1 MIEKLYIFVNLSIPY
16 VYEEGFTTL
25 EILKNVIKHLNEV
38 IDEVNK
44 IPDFEKN
51 VNDEISKL
59 NEKITTEIN
68 NLKDEIIK
76 MFPEEFTT
84 ELNKAIENG
93 TFDILLTPIENN
105 ITEIQSKITTIET
118 DITNLKNSVS
128 NLNQKVET
136 LETKTETLE
145 NTTSELTENLATKID
160 DAPAD
165 NNTYGRNNNKWVQVT
180 GGSGGGIPEAPID
193 DILYGR
199 KNGTWNKIP
208 DSINIYKTITDSDV
222 PENNTVILNVNEI
235 KNGNCIVINRSSIGT
250 NTFIKFN
257 VNSTNYLSLQNG
269 IYQFINIDNSDNYI
283 YIIGSNIDGI
293 YFYEGTILEIRKN
306 NELTFKLS
314 DTKNIVYTNTTNT
327 IYGTKTF
334 TTTPKIT
341 KAPTTD
347 EEATNKKYVDDSI
360 TTLSNTV
367 NESITTLSN
376 TVNESISTLS
386 NSFDTKLTKYVDVEN
401 EQEISGLKTFL
412 TIPDIS
418 GTPTTSDNATNKN
431 YVDTKVQS
439 AIAELNIDNYVDE
452 TSTQSISGL
461 KTFTTLPKSNVFASD
476 IHELANLETVNL
488 NRSYFKGYATVTHTE
503 YGAMGNLIG
512 AYNTNLYEIVG
523 TGDEATQIKLK
534 KSGKYMIELYYNFS
548 SLNSISVAVNIN
560 ETNTSVNTSCSG
572 NWGLACISLPT
583 VDENSILKLKSKAN
597 VHGTEIVSLIVFV
610 TRLGD

>member
-1 MIEKLYIFVNLSIPY
+1 MIEKICIFANLSIPY

-25 EILKNVIKHLNEV
+25 EILKNLIKHTNEI

-44 IPDFEKN
+44 IPAFELK
-51 VNDEISKL
+51 VDDELAKI
-59 NEKITTEIN
+59 NEK
-68 NLKDEIIK
+68 LV
-76 MFPEEFTT
+76 
-84 ELNKAIENG
+84 
-93 TFDILLTPIENN
+93 
-105 ITEIQSKITTIET
+105 T
-118 DITNLKNSVS
+118 DITNLKQEILDLFPVEFEKELQKAINNNEFDVLLNPLKSDIEALQTKVNSIESDVTLLK
-128 NLNQKVET
+128 NKVTSLETRTET
-136 LETKTETLE
+136 LETRTETLETRTETLE
-145 NTTSELTENLATKID
+145 NTTNELTQNLSTKID

-180 GGSGGGIPEAPID
+180 GGTGGGIPEAPID

-199 KNGTWNKIP
+199 KNGTWDKIP
-208 DSINIYKTITDSDV
+208 DSINIYKTITDADV
-222 PENNTVILNVNEI
+222 PENNIVILNTNEI
-235 KNGNCIVINRSSIGT
+235 KNANCVLINRSSIGT

-257 VNSTNYLSLQNG
+257 VNSTNYLSLRNG
-269 IYQFINIDNSDNYI
+269 IYQFINIDNSNNYI
-283 YIIGSNIDGI
+283 YIIGGNINGI

-306 NELTFKLS
+306 NELTFNLS

-334 TTTPKIT
+334 TTTPKFT

-360 TTLSNTV
+360 
-367 NESITTLSN
+367 
-376 TVNESISTLS
+376 STLS
-386 NSFDTKLTKYVDVEN
+386 NSVDTKLTKYVDTEN
-401 EQEISGLKTFL
+401 NQEISGLKTFL

-418 GTPTTSDNATNKN
+418 GTPTSSDNATNKN

-452 TSTQSISGL
+452 TSTQTISGL

-488 NRSYFKGYATVTHTE
+488 NRSYFKGYATVTHID

-512 AYNTNLYEIVG
+512 AYNTILYEIVG

-548 SLNSISVAVNIN
+548 SENSISVAVNIN
-560 ETNTSVNTSCSG
+560 ETNTSVNNSCSG

-583 VDENSILKLKSKAN
+583 VDENSILKLKAKAN
-597 VHGTEIVSLIVFV
+597 VHGAEIVSLIVFV

>member
-1 MIEKLYIFVNLSIPY
+1 MIEKICIFANLSIPY

-25 EILKNVIKHLNEV
+25 EILKNLIKHTNEI

-44 IPDFEKN
+44 IPAFELK
-51 VNDEISKL
+51 VDSELAKL
-59 NEKITTEIN
+59 NEK
-68 NLKDEIIK
+68 LV
-76 MFPEEFTT
+76 
-84 ELNKAIENG
+84 
-93 TFDILLTPIENN
+93 
-105 ITEIQSKITTIET
+105 T
-118 DITNLKNSVS
+118 DITNLKQEILDLFPVEFEKELQKAINNNEFDVLLNPLKSDIEALQTKVNSIESDVTLLK
-128 NLNQKVET
+128 NKVTSLETRTET

-145 NTTSELTENLATKID
+145 NTTNELTQNLSTKID

-180 GGSGGGIPEAPID
+180 GGTGGGIPEAPID

-199 KNGTWNKIP
+199 KNGTWDKIP
-208 DSINIYKTITDSDV
+208 DSINIYKTITDADV
-222 PENNTVILNVNEI
+222 PENNKVVLNIDEI
-235 KNGNCIVINRSSIGT
+235 KDSDYIIIKRSNSSM
-250 NTFIKFN
+250 NTFINFN
-257 VNSTNYLSLQNG
+257 DELNILTLGNG
-269 IYQFINIDNSDNYI
+269 IYQFYNINRTEKTLE
-283 YIIGSNIDGI
+283 IIGFKFNNIYHYYGS
-293 YFYEGTILEIRKN
+293 YEYIQIN
-306 NELTFKLS
+306 NQINFDLN
-314 DTKNIVYTNTTNT
+314 DTKNIVYVNTTNT

-341 KAPTTD
+341 NAPTTD

-360 TTLSNTV
+360 NTLKT
-367 NESITTLSN
+367 SIDTS
-376 TVNESISTLS
+376 V
-386 NSFDTKLTKYVDVEN
+386 DTKLTKYVDTEN
-401 EQEISGLKTFL
+401 NQEISGLKTFL

-418 GTPTTSDNATNKN
+418 GTPTSSDNVTNKN

-452 TSTQSISGL
+452 TSTQTISGL

-488 NRSYFKGYATVTHTE
+488 NRSYFKGYATVTHND

-548 SLNSISVAVNIN
+548 SKNSISVAVNIN

-583 VDENSILKLKSKAN
+583 IDENSILKLKAKAN

>member
-1 MIEKLYIFVNLSIPY
+1 MIEKLYIFANLSIPY

-93 TFDILLTPIENN
+93 TFDVLLTPIENN
-105 ITEIQSKITTIET
+105 ITEIQNKITTIET

-128 NLNQKVET
+128 TLNQKVET
-136 LETKTETLE
+136 LETKTTDLE
-145 NTTSELTENLATKID
+145 NTTSELTENLNKKID

-165 NNTYGRNNNKWVQVT
+165 NSTYGRNNNRWVQVT
-180 GGSGGGIPEAPID
+180 GGGTGGIPEAPID
-193 DILYGR
+193 DVLYGR
-199 KNGTWNKIP
+199 KNGTWEKVP
-208 DSINIYKTITDSDV
+208 DAIKIYKTITDSDV
-222 PENNTVILNVNEI
+222 PENNTVILNIDEINDGDCIIVN
-235 KNGNCIVINRSSIGT
+235 RT
-250 NTFIKFN
+250 NTGLNTFFN
-257 VNSTNYLSLQNG
+257 FNESSFSSLTWSNG
-269 IYQFINIDNSDNYI
+269 IYQFIRIDKSNNYV
-283 YIIGSNIDGI
+283 YIIGSNYHGI
-293 YFYEGTILEIRKN
+293 YFYNGTIQQIIQSREYNFSLDSIN
-306 NELTFKLS
+306 NIMYNNRTE
-314 DTKNIVYTNTTNT
+314 T
-327 IYGTKTF
+327 ITGTKTF
-334 TTTPKIT
+334 TSTPKIT

-347 EEATNKKYVDDSI
+347 EEATNKKYVDESI
-360 TTLSNTV
+360 NTV
-367 NESITTLSN
+367 KTSIDASVDN
-376 TVNESISTLS
+376 
-386 NSFDTKLTKYVDVEN
+386 KLTKYVDVEN

-412 TIPDIS
+412 TIPNIS
-418 GTPTTSDNATNKN
+418 GAPTNGDNATNKT

-452 TSTQSISGL
+452 TSTQTISGL

-476 IHELANLETVNL
+476 IHELTNLETVNL
-488 NRSYFKGYATVTHTE
+488 NRSYFKGYATITHTD
-503 YGAMGNLIG
+503 YGAMGNLFG

-523 TGDEATQIKLK
+523 SGDEATQIKLK
-534 KSGKYMIELYYNFS
+534 NAGKYMIELYYNFS
-548 SLNSISVAVNIN
+548 SENSISVAVNIN
-560 ETNTSVNTSCSG
+560 ETNTSINTSCSG

-583 VDENSILKLKSKAN
+583 IEENSILKLKAKAN
-597 VHGTEIVSLIVFV
+597 VHGAENVSLIVFV